1 MLTYDDVCLGAG
13 ASGSTASAGAG
24 YTGDLSFGEVAAAP
38 SLMTV
43 AHVKE
48 QMPMP
53 NEETA
58 KDSVAS
64 TLCSTLSEAKDSD
77 SDSKSIHAALPAAG
91 TQFTCFTST

>member
-1 MLTYDDVCLGAG
+1 MLTHDDVCLGAG
-13 ASGSTASAGAG
+13 ASGSTAPAGAS
-24 YTGDLSFGEVAAAP
+24 YTGDLSFGEVDPAP

-48 QMPMP
+48 QMS

-77 SDSKSIHAALPAAG
+77 SKSIHAALPVAG
-91 TQFTCFTST
+91 TQFTRFTST

>member
-1 MLTYDDVCLGAG
+1 MMTYDDVCLGAG
-13 ASGSTASAGAG
+13 ASGSTASAGSG
-24 YTGDLSFGEVAAAP
+24 YTGDLSFGDMAPAP

-48 QMPMP
+48 QMP

-64 TLCSTLSEAKDSD
+64 TLCSTLSEAND
-77 SDSKSIHAALPAAG
+77 SDSKSIHASLPAAG
-91 TQFTCFTST
+91 T

>member
-13 ASGSTASAGAG
+13 ATGSTASAGSG
-24 YTGDLSFGEVAAAP
+24 YTGDLSFGEVAPAP
-38 SLMTV
+38 SLMTA

-48 QMPMP
+48 KMP
-53 NEETA
+53 NEQTA

-77 SDSKSIHAALPAAG
+77 SDSKSIHAALLAAG